1 VAKKRP
7 AQLGRY
13 KITSELGRGA
23 MGVVYKGEDPALDRT
38 VALKTIILSDDAAGR
53 SEYHARFFQEA
64 KAAGRLN
71 HPQIIT
77 VYDFGEEGEIAY
89 MAMEFLK
96 GTELRTR
103 MKEGTISL
111 PEAVHIAEQVAEG
124 LGYAHE
130 HGVVHRDIKPSN
142 IMLLPHDQVKI
153 MDFGIARMRASDH
166 KTSTGLVLGT
176 PKYMSPE
183 QVAGAPVDHRS
194 DIFSL
199 GVVLY
204 EMLTHTKLFSPGHAQ
219 IFHNVVNFQP
229 AAPSRLNP
237 EVPPM
242 LDFVVERALK
252 KDPAVRYQDA
262 FELATDL
269 QLRPRRARQ
278 SRGCGDGK
286 ARPGNH
292 EDDQARR
299 RHLENRAF
307 HSGGRDRVRYAASR
321 IAQVRLRRCDRPV
334 DGTDPAGPRAAHPGT
349 PPGRVPEP
357 YRARHGKTSF
367 VHCGR
372 HRGPGRRCNC
382 LRVTLL
388 CARVIPVCPA
398 AFTSAALA
406 TISSRM

>member
-1 VAKKRP
+1 MAKKRP

-23 MGVVYKGEDPALDRT
+23 MGVVYKGEDPSLDRT
-38 VALKTIILSDDAAGR
+38 VALKTVILSDEAAER
-53 SEYHARFFQEA
+53 TEYRKRFFLEA
-64 KAAGRLN
+64 KAAGRLS

-77 VYDFGEEGEIAY
+77 VYDFGQEGEVAY

-103 MKEGTISL
+103 MKEGTISV
-111 PEAVHIAEQVAEG
+111 PEAVHIAEQVAQG

-142 IMLLPHDQVKI
+142 IMLLAHDKVKI

-183 QVAGAPVDHRS
+183 QVAGSPVDHRS

-204 EMLTHTKLFSPGHAQ
+204 EMLTHTKLFSGEDNPQ

-229 AAPSRLNP
+229 LAPSRVNP

-262 FELATDL
+262 YELAADL
-269 QLRPRRARQ
+269 HSALAELVNREAAAAEKKGRVRGDTTKTIKLDADTMKTALPIPAAGAIGSDTRLPVSRRFDCSGAIARLTE
-278 SRGCGDGK
+278 
-286 ARPGNH
+286 P
-292 EDDQARR
+292 
-299 RHLENRAF
+299 NR
-307 HSGGRDRVRYAASR
+307 RDRALLTR
-321 IAQVRLRRCDRPV
+321 
-334 DGTDPAGPRAAHPGT
+334 GPRSVGLLRSLT
-349 PPGRVPEP
+349 RD
-357 YRARHGKTSF
+357 
-367 VHCGR
+367 
-372 HRGPGRRCNC
+372 PGRR
-382 LRVTLL
+382 LFFFAIV
-388 CARVIPVCPA
+388 V
-398 AFTSAALA
+398 AALA
-406 TISSRM
+406 GGVIALA

>member
-1 VAKKRP
+1 VAKKKL

-13 KITSELGRGA
+13 KITGELGRGA

-38 VALKTIILSDDAAGR
+38 VALKTIIVSDEAAGR

-103 MKEGTISL
+103 MKEGTISV

-142 IMLLPHDQVKI
+142 IMLLRHDQVKI
-153 MDFGIARMRASDH
+153 MDFGIARMRASDQ
-166 KTSTGLVLGT
+166 KTGTGLVLGT

-183 QVAGAPVDHRS
+183 QVAGSPVDHRS

-204 EMLTHTKLFSPGHAQ
+204 EMLTHTKLFSGEDTPQ
-219 IFHNVVNFQP
+219 IFHNVTNFQP
-229 AAPSRLNP
+229 PAPSRVNP

-262 FELATDL
+262 FELAGDL
-269 QLRPRRARQ
+269 HSALA
-278 SRGCGDGK
+278 
-286 ARPGNH
+286 
-292 EDDQARR
+292 E
-299 RHLENRAF
+299 LVNREAAAADK
-307 HSGGRDRVRYAASR
+307 RDRETTKTIKLDADALKALPAPAAGAIGSDTRLPVSR
-321 IAQVRLRRCDRPV
+321 RFDCSDAISRLTEPTWRDRALLTRTPRQVGLLRGIARD
-334 DGTDPAGPRAAHPGT
+334 
-349 PPGRVPEP
+349 
-357 YRARHGKTSF
+357 
-367 VHCGR
+367 
-372 HRGPGRRCNC
+372 PGRR
-382 LRVTLL
+382 LLFVTIV
-388 CARVIPVCPA
+388 A
-398 AFTSAALA
+398 AALVGGA
-406 TISSRM
+406 IAFV

>member
-1 VAKKRP
+1 MAKKRP

-23 MGVVYKGEDPALDRT
+23 MGVVYKGEDPSLDRT
-38 VALKTIILSDDAAGR
+38 VALKTIILSDEAAGR

-64 KAAGRLN
+64 KAAGRLS

-77 VYDFGEEGEIAY
+77 VYDFGEEGDVAY

-103 MKEGTISL
+103 MKEGTISV

-142 IMLLPHDQVKI
+142 IMLLAHDQVKI

-183 QVAGAPVDHRS
+183 QVAGSPVDHRS

-204 EMLTHTKLFSPGHAQ
+204 EMLTHTKLFSGEDTPQ

-229 AAPSRLNP
+229 PAPSRVNP

-262 FELATDL
+262 FELASDL
-269 QLRPRRARQ
+269 
-278 SRGCGDGK
+278 
-286 ARPGNH
+286 
-292 EDDQARR
+292 
-299 RHLENRAF
+299 
-307 HSGGRDRVRYAASR
+307 HSALAELVDREVAASKKKGRDRDTTKTMKLDADALKTAFPIPAAGAIGSDTRLPVSR
-321 IAQVRLRRCDRPV
+321 RFDCSDAIGRLKDPTRRDRASLTRAPRPVGFLRRM
-334 DGTDPAGPRAAHPGT
+334 
-349 PPGRVPEP
+349 
-357 YRARHGKTSF
+357 ARD
-367 VHCGR
+367 
-372 HRGPGRRCNC
+372 PGRR
-382 LRVTLL
+382 LL
-388 CARVIPVCPA
+388 FVA
-398 AFTSAALA
+398 AVVAALLGCA
-406 TISSRM
+406 IAFA

>member
-1 VAKKRP
+1 MTKKRP
-7 AQLGRY
+7 ARLGRY

-204 EMLTHTKLFSPGHAQ
+204 EMLTHTKLFSGQDTPQ

-269 QLRPRRARQ
+269 HSALA
-278 SRGCGDGK
+278 
-286 ARPGNH
+286 
-292 EDDQARR
+292 E
-299 RHLENRAF
+299 LVNREAAATEK
-307 HSGGRDRVRYAASR
+307 RDRETTKTIKLDAETLKTALSIPAAGAIGSDTRLPVSRRFDCADAIARLTEPTRRDRALLTRAPRPVGFLSR
-321 IAQVRLRRCDRPV
+321 IWRD
-334 DGTDPAGPRAAHPGT
+334 
-349 PPGRVPEP
+349 
-357 YRARHGKTSF
+357 
-367 VHCGR
+367 
-372 HRGPGRRCNC
+372 PGRRR
-382 LRVTLL
+382 LFIAV
-388 CARVIPVCPA
+388 AV
-398 AFTSAALA
+398 AALVGGA
-406 TISSRM
+406 IAFV